1 MVFLLAVNKGYEGK
15 QWVVNSREYKKDFM
29 RCYRWQVE
37 SLEDL
42 HGFNK
47 RDSNSRRFADPLETI

>member
-1 MVFLLAVNKGYEGK
+1 MVFLLAVYKGYEGK
-15 QWVVNSREYKKDFM
+15 QWVINGREYKKDFM
-29 RCYRWQVE
+29 RCYRWQAK

-47 RDSNSRRFADPLETI
+47 RDSRSRRFTGPLYTI